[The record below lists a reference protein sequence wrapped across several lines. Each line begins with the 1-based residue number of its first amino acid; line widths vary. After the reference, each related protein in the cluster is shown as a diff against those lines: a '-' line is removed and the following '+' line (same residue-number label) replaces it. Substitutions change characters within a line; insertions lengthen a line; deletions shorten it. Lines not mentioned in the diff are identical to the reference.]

1 MSSSSGGRR
10 QGGRGNKQSGE
21 TDWERQTFGGSTRLP
36 HHTTFPSSPTIHSSP
51 FRPLPLHFRSP
62 TELRPQRENAPV
74 AQVRAS
80 LPGNICLRETL
91 PDWNIR
97 RAPGEQG
104 APFPV
109 STLLTFEIRRRFSGM
124 EERKAGHI
132 QSAIRDLFRPQPT
145 LELRRA
151 RAALIFLYEAWK
163 LCMLDVI
170 RPFCQSVIM
179 MPFC

>member
-1 MSSSSGGRR
+1 MGGGTNKVERR
-10 QGGRGNKQSGE
+10 TGKDKHLEGTRGSLILQPS
-21 TDWERQTFGGSTRLP
+21 L
-36 HHTTFPSSPTIHSSP
+36 PSSPTIHSSP

-91 PDWNIR
+91 PEWNIR

>member
-21 TDWERQTFGGSTRLP
+21 TDWERQTFGGNTRLP
-36 HHTTFPSSPTIHSSP
+36 HPTTFPSSPTIHSSP

-170 RPFCQSVIM
+170 RPFCQSVSM